1 MTTEK
6 TKAQEVT
13 VTPDATEIEVEG
25 SAPDTATDTGEEV
38 VDETPKPKKSEVTG
52 KQMLLNGLLA
62 TLDIGVIYEF
72 TYQGKTLATADSTK
86 AGAITITLVPSKWAT
101 EIAHNLWEYELDEA
115 LSVDPT
121 TIDPLADGW
130 TCVLI
135 TDVNEYEPEAEEEV
149 EEEESEEES
158 EDTSTEETTPAE

>member
-1 MTTEK
+1 MTTK
-6 TKAQEVT
+6 DTKAQEVAM
-13 VTPDATEIEVEG
+13 TPDATEIEVEG

-38 VDETPKPKKSEVTG
+38 VDETPKPKKAEVTG
-52 KQMLLNGLLA
+52 KQMLLNGLLSN
-62 TLDIGVIYEF
+62 LEIGVIYEF

-86 AGAITITLVPSKWAT
+86 VGAVTITLVPSKWAT

-130 TCVLI
+130 SCVLI
-135 TDVNEYEPEAEEEV
+135 TDVMTYEAEET
-149 EEEESEEES
+149 EEESEEES
-158 EDTSTEETTPAE
+158 EDTSTEEATPAE